1 MQKYLR
7 ILPFLAVTAADFWLI
22 PLFMNETNV
31 MLLVL
36 CVMPFVCFVTS
47 YVCGLVCSFQPMY
60 LFGVEMLF
68 LPTVWVYYN
77 ESAMVYMLVYAVI
90 AALGCAVGALMKKAF
105 ARKTDAAEDASQP
118 EETQD
123 NAAETTTDN

>member
-1 MQKYLR
+1 MKKYLG

-22 PLFMNETNV
+22 PLFLNETNV

-47 YVCGLVCSFQPMY
+47 YVCGLVCSFQPLY
-60 LFGVEMLF
+60 LLGTELLY

-77 ESAMVYMLVYAVI
+77 ESALVYMLVYAVI
-90 AALGCAVGALMKKAF
+90 ALLGCGIGALMKKAF
-105 ARKTDAAEDASQP
+105 AQKP
-118 EETQD
+118 ETPAGPDENET
-123 NAAETTTDN
+123 ETTTDDCAGKE